1 LDTNRHHE
9 KHGTDSFDENDVY
22 GAKKDELE
30 MDSDVNEDQNRE
42 RLLDD
47 SFAAFVRSL
56 NE

>member
-1 LDTNRHHE
+1 MDTNRHHE